1 MQLAI
6 TVGSAAEA
14 RLVAAF
20 MQDFAELIE
29 LQRDAVPAPAPEF
42 APIAE
47 AAAPAKKSRARKE
60 PTPSA
65 TTAEALVE
73 SGSSETAAPAAEAGN
88 APAPAA
94 TEPAVSSAVPAGNS
108 EDSAASPAA
117 SAATEPVT
125 LDQLRVLFG
134 ELSQQGKRTP
144 AIAVVRGF
152 KANGLAEIPED
163 QRGEAYAQLKAL

>member
-60 PTPSA
+60 TTPSA
-65 TTAEALVE
+65 TTAEVPVE

-88 APAPAA
+88 VPASAA
-94 TEPAVSSAVPAGNS
+94 TEPAVSSAAPAGT
-108 EDSAASPAA
+108 EASQPA

-134 ELSQQGKRTP
+134 ELSQQGKRAP

-163 QRGEAYAQLKAL
+163 QRGNAYAQLKAL